1 MKTGTKRSRKE
12 SEAEQASRKKK
23 KVDCFASLHD
33 DLLIDILQKLPA
45 DILRYKTRF
54 VCKRWF
60 SLITNRILFDHA
72 SLILE
77 TSYGSRTVRLMDISE
92 DKHGLT
98 LKEQNLEIPYTGRIK
113 SWCNEFLLITDL
125 YKEGSLFIYDIIR
138 KQGSFLP
145 PCSTSCG
152 GHYGCKC
159 GVGLSYDKFKGVY
172 KVVHAFLGPQIQ
184 CELLIFKG
192 DIASCNSLKWKKI
205 SGPYYTGQRRY
216 YWDDP
221 VSVQGRYFH
230 WDVHCSKYL
239 VSMDTVKER
248 FRQTCLPGSDVFPMN
263 KRYSLVE
270 MGGFL
275 SLLHKVSVDKI
286 NVWMLKD
293 YQRSKWEIL
302 QSINVSSH
310 VWSSIYPGRVLPLPV
325 TCVKGERYIIF
336 RKPGSETG
344 LYSYDL
350 KNKIMRRLD
359 VNIAPAER
367 CVVRTTAAASFF

>member
-1 MKTGTKRSRKE
+1 MLNSMKTGTKRSRKE

-77 TSYGSRTVRLMDISE
+77 TSYGSRTVRLLDISE

-125 YKEGSLFIYDIIR
+125 YKEGSLFIYDMIR

-192 DIASCNSLKWKKI
+192 DIASCNSYRNLFDIMLDAVIVAMAVAGHENIPVVVAETGWPCYDSNNEVEAREVYAKMYLQGLVNHVRSGKGTPLKRE
-205 SGPYYTGQRRY
+205 GATEVYVYELFDRN
-216 YWDDP
+216 
-221 VSVQGRYFH
+221 
-230 WDVHCSKYL
+230 
-239 VSMDTVKER
+239 DT
-248 FRQTCLPGSDVFPMN
+248 
-263 KRYSLVE
+263 
-270 MGGFL
+270 
-275 SLLHKVSVDKI
+275 
-286 NVWMLKD
+286 
-293 YQRSKWEIL
+293 
-302 QSINVSSH
+302 
-310 VWSSIYPGRVLPLPV
+310 
-325 TCVKGERYIIF
+325 
-336 RKPGSETG
+336 GSESLGWQNWGFCYLNMSLKFDIDFSNGGGSMLMEEGVKMVTMCLMILV
-344 LYSYDL
+344 LY
-350 KNKIMRRLD
+350 
-359 VNIAPAER
+359 
-367 CVVRTTAAASFF
+367 TF